1 MSLLQRLSERA
12 QALKSEQGDGDSSKE
27 ERRLRFNQHTVP
39 ALKALEA
46 FLRALNQTLRTVKP
60 VVRMSFEVAG
70 YGTFEATPSFDWQFV
85 PGEPRTTEFS
95 LELRF
100 KSRVNTEAST
110 RLTLNSVDRIRAI
123 SESFRR
129 LHLGGVREEKR
140 GPTGLI
146 TNATV
151 QAAGF
156 VNSRVRIRANIE
168 EDVVHFHFENVDTLA
183 EVRRQI
189 GSEFLGA
196 EVNNRLGEFI
206 LRENDLFI
214 REAWIRS
221 LVPTQVK
228 IVPEVPA
235 KAETPFKAF
244 ADLDLPSP
252 AAAPVAAV
260 NVKAP
265 EITPGPMSLESAEDR
280 ELDFLAELKF
290 AARYADSAVKKN
302 IESDGDNGFGQ
313 ERDLASLRSA
323 FQKQNMP
330 KLEKQTAFAP
340 ESPDLPSAEEFLKR
354 MQSAKLD
361 LGKP

>member
-12 QALKSEQGDGDSSKE
+12 QALKSEQVDGDSSKE
-27 ERRLRFNQHTVP
+27 ERRLRFTQQTIP
-39 ALKALEA
+39 ALKELES

-60 VVRMSFEVAG
+60 TVRMNFEVAG
-70 YGTFEATPSFDWQFV
+70 YGTFEATPTFDWQFV
-85 PGEPRTTEFS
+85 PGEPRTTEFN

-110 RLTLNSVDRIRAI
+110 KLTLNSVDRIRAI
-123 SESFRR
+123 TESFRR

-168 EDVVHFHFENVDTLA
+168 EDVVHFHFENIDTLA

-221 LVPTQVK
+221 LVPTQNK
-228 IVPEVPA
+228 IIVEAAPTKPES
-235 KAETPFKAF
+235 PFKAF
-244 ADLDLPSP
+244 ADLDPP
-252 AAAPVAAV
+252 APAVVATP
-260 NVKAP
+260 VKAP
-265 EITPGPMSLESAEDR
+265 EVVPEPVSLESAEDR

-330 KLEKQTAFAP
+330 KVEKQTAFAA
-340 ESPDLPSAEEFLKR
+340 ESPDSPSAEEFLKR
-354 MQSAKLD
+354 MQSAKVD
-361 LGKP
+361 LGKS

>member
-12 QALKSEQGDGDSSKE
+12 QALKSEVGEGESSKE
-27 ERRLRFNQHTVP
+27 QRRLRFTQQTIP
-39 ALKALEA
+39 ALKELES
-46 FLRALNQTLRTVKP
+46 FLRALNLQLRTVKP
-60 VVRMSFEVAG
+60 TVKMSFEVAG
-70 YGTFEATPSFDWQFV
+70 YGSFEAIPAFDWQFV
-85 PGEPRTTEFS
+85 PGDPRTTEFN

-110 RLTLNSVDRIRAI
+110 KLTLNSVDRIRAI

-156 VNSRVRIRANIE
+156 VNSRVRIRANID
-168 EDVVHFHFENVDTLA
+168 EDVVHFHFENIDTLA

-214 REAWIRS
+214 REAWVRG
-221 LVPTQVK
+221 LVPTQIA
-228 IVPEVPA
+228 IVPEAISKP
-235 KAETPFKAF
+235 ESPFKAF
-244 ADLDLPSP
+244 ADLDAPTAAPMAPIPSP
-252 AAAPVAAV
+252 EAAATEAI
-260 NVKAP
+260 N
-265 EITPGPMSLESAEDR
+265 LESAEER

-323 FQKQNMP
+323 FQKQNVP
-330 KLEKQTAFAP
+330 KVEKQTAFAP
-340 ESPDLPSAEEFLKR
+340 ESPDSPSAEEFLKR

-361 LGKP
+361 LGK

>member
-12 QALKSEQGDGDSSKE
+12 QALKSEQGNGESSKE
-27 ERRLRFNQHTVP
+27 ERRLRFTQQTVP
-39 ALKALEA
+39 ALKELES
-46 FLRALNQTLRTVKP
+46 FLRALNQQLRTVKP
-60 VVRMSFEVAG
+60 SVRMSFEIAG
-70 YGTFEATPSFDWQFV
+70 YGSFEAIPAFDWLFV
-85 PGEPRTTEFS
+85 PGDPRTTEFN
-95 LELRF
+95 LEIRF

-110 RLTLNSVDRIRAI
+110 KLALNSVDRIRAI

-146 TNATV
+146 IQATV

-168 EDVVHFHFENVDTLA
+168 EDVVHFHFENIDTLA

-189 GSEFLGA
+189 GAEFLGA

-214 REAWIRS
+214 REAWVRS
-221 LVPTQVK
+221 LVPTQSA
-228 IVPEVPA
+228 IVLEPTATKPES
-235 KAETPFKAF
+235 PFKAF
-244 ADLDLPSP
+244 ADLDAP
-252 AAAPVAAV
+252 AAVAAPVS
-260 NVKAP
+260 AP
-265 EITPGPMSLESAEDR
+265 EITASEAVNLESAVER

-302 IESDGDNGFGQ
+302 IESEGDNGFGQ

-330 KLEKQTAFAP
+330 KVEKQSAYAP
-340 ESPDLPSAEEFLKR
+340 ESPDAPSAEEFLKR
-354 MQSAKLD
+354 MQSSKLD
-361 LGKP
+361 LGKS